1 MKKREENVRVQEIG
15 SRYVSILIL
24 CMYMYKE
31 QKYVLSTKDIIIF
44 VKTGAVTVLS
54 ISALQQGRN
63 CCIFALMYVLC
74 IIVRY
79 LCK

>member
-24 CMYMYKE
+24 CMYKE

-63 CCIFALMYVLC
+63 CCIFVLMYVLC

-79 LCK
+79 FCK

>member
-1 MKKREENVRVQEIG
+1 MKKREENVRVQETG

-24 CMYMYKE
+24 CMYKE

-54 ISALQQGRN
+54 ISSLQQGRN

-74 IIVRY
+74 IY
-79 LCK
+79 S

>member
-24 CMYMYKE
+24 CMYKE

-79 LCK
+79 FCK